1 MNTTPAP
8 IIGGAIARAAAALGA
23 GELREETLL
32 RHIAPLFSRVLKRS
46 EIYLANHSLGRPLD
60 MLESDVREAL
70 DAWYTDMDGAWDV
83 WMREMATFRN
93 NVACL
98 IGLGRA
104 DAVVPKT
111 SAGQG
116 LRAVLNAIPAERPRV
131 ISTRAEFDSIDFILK
146 TYSKRGR
153 AHVDWIAPRER
164 AGSAPLMETDDIL
177 HAISAGS
184 PDVVV
189 ISHIFYATGQ
199 RIDRLEEII
208 AASHAKNAI
217 VVLDAFHS
225 AGVIPVDFERI
236 GADFALGGSYK
247 YTRGGAGAA
256 WLAIHPRH
264 LENPRLR
271 TLDTGW
277 FAKRDT
283 FGFERPEEPLLATG
297 GDAWLEATP
306 APLPLFQAR
315 SGLQLVLAIG
325 VERLRRFSLEQ
336 LAFLESELTSA
347 GLRVRRGGP
356 TPEQSGAFL
365 LVPHDDAHRASAA
378 LKAAGLNVDAR
389 LGHLRFCPDI
399 VTTSDD
405 IRRAAS
411 ITARALMNR

>member
-1 MNTTPAP
+1 MSTSLAP
-8 IIGGAIARAAAALGA
+8 IIGEAIARAASALGDGA
-23 GELREETLL
+23 LREDTL
-32 RHIAPLFSRVLKRS
+32 RQHIAPLFSRVLNRS

-70 DAWYTDMDGAWDV
+70 DAWYTGMDGAWDA
-83 WMREMATFRN
+83 WMREMGTFRR
-93 NVACL
+93 NVSCL

-116 LRAVLNAIPAERPRV
+116 LRAVLNAIPVEKPRV

-146 TYSKRGR
+146 TYAKRGR
-153 AHVDWIAPRER
+153 AQVEWIVPRER
-164 AGSAPLMETDDIL
+164 AGSPPLVESDDIL
-177 HAISAGS
+177 QAILAGS
-184 PDVVV
+184 PDAVV

-199 RIDRLEEII
+199 RIDRLDEII
-208 AASHAKNAI
+208 AAAHAKNAI

-225 AGVIPVDFERI
+225 AGVIPVELERI

-247 YTRGGAGAA
+247 YTRGGPGAA

-264 LENPRLR
+264 LESPSLR

-283 FGFERPEEPLLATG
+283 FAFERPEEPLLADG

-325 VERLRRFSLEQ
+325 VERLRRYSLEQ
-336 LAFLESELTSA
+336 LAFLEMELTTA
-347 GLRVRRGGP
+347 GIGVRRGGP
-356 TPEQSGAFL
+356 TPERSGAFL

-399 VTTSDD
+399 VTTGDD
-405 IRRAAS
+405 MRRAAS
-411 ITARALMNR
+411 ITAQALKNR